1 MNTIRHIVD
10 GGSGQ
15 PLERREYAVLYYL
28 MDHPNQIHT
37 RDTIAEACGLQTGT
51 SRTVDTIVAQIRKC
65 LGQQRDSIVCAGR
78 KSGYAW
84 IGDRVTLAPVVW
96 TQSAPRGNDPLA
108 RFAVMTQRDVAKRL
122 GLSPQEISAIEI
134 SAIGKLRKNPAIKE
148 AWQAMLATRNRY
160 HYDPFYECW
169 LFAVQEEVANPYVEA
184 ESEE

>member
-1 MNTIRHIVD
+1 M
-10 GGSGQ
+10 
-15 PLERREYAVLYYL
+15 ERREYAVLTYL

-37 RDTIAEACGLQTGT
+37 RDTIAGACGLQTGA
-51 SRTVDTIVAQIRKC
+51 SRTVDTIVAQIRRC
-65 LGQQRDSIVCAGR
+65 LGQRRDNIVCAGR

-84 IGDRVTLAPVVW
+84 LGDRVSLVPVVW
-96 TQSAPRGNDPLA
+96 TQSAPRRNDPLA